1 VPFDVIGDLDLEASH
16 QHPQRPRRDQLIER
30 TGQVI
35 AVSVIGD
42 YLQHQAYSFPA
53 GQHQRNPQLGF
64 GRVRR
69 PLTRTWSSTTFG
81 YRSTHSAIRVKV
93 TGLAAVVAVAGVR

>member
-1 VPFDVIGDLDLEASH
+1 MHARGAHLQCTGTGHQGPLRSSPVAHHHTPTRLVNQPLVPFDVIGDLDLEASH

-53 GQHQRNPQLGF
+53 GQHQRNP
-64 GRVRR
+64 
-69 PLTRTWSSTTFG
+69 
-81 YRSTHSAIRVKV
+81 
-93 TGLAAVVAVAGVR
+93 